1 MINISAF
8 PFYARHFA
16 KYGFDEMENT
26 IGSK

>member
-1 MINISAF
+1 MINISAL

-16 KYGFDEMENT
+16 KLRFDEMENT